1 MKDSFQGKQHCRT
14 GSVVDVAVK
23 LPGSAPGKL
32 LSSKFKV
39 QTSKPVEGEIGENFG
54 VEEAIPAATYIPRDD
69 DLIDDSDS
77 STDFEK
83 EVNIVLG
90 TENDHNANKQESHWI
105 ASCELNSVQKSPD
118 PFLLESI
125 LTNHDSAEVS
135 SKENQTP
142 MTNTTNISSI
152 QPVQQPEL
160 ESATYQEDPG
170 HVSSL
175 VSPSPVV
182 LGEEQEVLPHDSLNK
197 TECRLGTKTVNLKL
211 LHNPCEEI
219 KKTREERRTSDRQM
233 LNLLKTENDAPLK
246 KRSFEEQDSGRWQS
260 TSGVCLQGPGPRTPT
275 TDLPS
280 GTSG

>member
-1 MKDSFQGKQHCRT
+1 
-14 GSVVDVAVK
+14 
-23 LPGSAPGKL
+23 
-32 LSSKFKV
+32 
-39 QTSKPVEGEIGENFG
+39 
-54 VEEAIPAATYIPRDD
+54 
-69 DLIDDSDS
+69 
-77 STDFEK
+77 
-83 EVNIVLG
+83 
-90 TENDHNANKQESHWI
+90 
-105 ASCELNSVQKSPD
+105 
-118 PFLLESI
+118 
-125 LTNHDSAEVS
+125 
-135 SKENQTP
+135 

-175 VSPSPVV
+175 VSPRPVV

-246 KRSFEEQDSGRWQS
+246 KRSFEGTFSPFSNSFSVLDNDTIIHKANEMGVPLDSDSFHSIDLIKELEIAIFNLNKKASENLVPSCSEEPNHVIPDIIVVPLVSDSS
-260 TSGVCLQGPGPRTPT
+260 TCLL
-275 TDLPS
+275 DWENN
-280 GTSG
+280 